1 MLHRARSPARAAQL
15 PLSRARARRKQLLR
29 FTVKALASPDVK
41 QRLAAQGF
49 DADGNTPE
57 QFTEVIRRA
66 LARWQKVIREAK
78 IRVE

>member
-1 MLHRARSPARAAQL
+1 
-15 PLSRARARRKQLLR
+15 
-29 FTVKALASPDVK
+29 VK

-57 QFTEVIRRA
+57 QFTEVIRRD